1 MLKKLASNIR
11 RAGGAIGIAGALACA
26 APAQAVVYAGRW
38 DPAFGPAFPDLGW
51 RGEALF
57 FVPDACLALSGLIL
71 NTAPCSAS
79 SMQILSAEV
88 DFYRVSD
95 PLNPA
100 FQETLNFNV
109 PSGDVTAMQVVANEL
124 AGVFGTFG
132 YTRSATLPL
141 AGAPFTDFL
150 LFFEG
155 DVAQLAFVSLGEG
168 HPPSG
173 FSSQAQITFSRLN
186 GPIPVSEPGSLAL
199 MLLGLGAIGV
209 IRRRHAAAGSR
220 DFVSA

>member
-1 MLKKLASNIR
+1 MLKKLVNNVRHVGA
-11 RAGGAIGIAGALACA
+11 AIGVAAALACA
-26 APAQAVVYAGRW
+26 APAQAIVFKGAW
-38 DPAFGPAFPDLGW
+38 DPDFGPAFPDLGW

-71 NTAPCSAS
+71 NTNPCSAS

-100 FQETLNFNV
+100 SQETLNFNV
-109 PSGDVTAMQVVANEL
+109 PSGDVTAMQVIANQL
-124 AGVFGTFG
+124 AGVFGSLG
-132 YTRSATLPL
+132 YTRSSTLPL

-155 DVAQLAFVSLGEG
+155 DVAQLAFVSSGEG
-168 HPPSG
+168 QPPSG
-173 FSSQAQITFSRLN
+173 FSSQATITFSRLN

-199 MLLGLGAIGV
+199 MLLGLGAIVV
-209 IRRRHAAAGSR
+209 IRRSHAAAGSR
-220 DFVSA
+220 AVVNA